1 MVGNIR
7 NMRTNW
13 ISRLRVLL
21 EQLHNAQVVVS
32 YPSDCDEDLRRMC
45 SELHAI
51 RARYS
56 DRA

>member
-1 MVGNIR
+1 
-7 NMRTNW
+7 MRTNW

-21 EQLHNAQVVVS
+21 EQLHHAQVMVS